1 MECVISPLHNTL
13 HKGACVKNLV
23 FPGQLPDI
31 YPLSYLPFR
40 ILHNVLYLKHHSVT
54 IRVWLGERK
63 RLLYKRSPFYTH
75 PYWSI
80 WTIITKKGI
89 KRRRDNLKS
98 LDVDSSVYLVVM
110 NE

>member
-40 ILHNVLYLKHHSVT
+40 ILHNVLYFKTIIVT
-54 IRVWLGERK
+54 IHSLVGRK
-63 RLLYKRSPFYTH
+63 EAP
-75 PYWSI
+75 
-80 WTIITKKGI
+80 TI
-89 KRRRDNLKS
+89 
-98 LDVDSSVYLVVM
+98 
-110 NE
+110 